1 MGSETASPE
10 QARRAL
16 AGAELLFDGAAVQAA
31 YDRLA
36 EAITR
41 DLARANPLLVCV
53 LQGGVVPFGQI
64 LPRLDFPLQVDYVH
78 ATRYRDA
85 LAGRDLHW
93 IAGPV
98 SELAGRSVLIVDDIL
113 DEGTTLAAIEERFRA
128 AGAADVR
135 KAVLATKQRRRATPV
150 TAQYSGL
157 EVPDRYVFGCGMDY
171 RSYWRNL
178 PGIYALGEDR

>member
-1 MGSETASPE
+1 MGRETATPE

-16 AGAELLFDGAAVQAA
+16 AGSQVIVDAAQVQAA

-36 EAITR
+36 QEITR
-41 DLARANPLLVCV
+41 DLAQSNPLLVCV
-53 LQGGVVPFGQI
+53 LHGGVVPFGQL
-64 LPRLDFPLQVDYVH
+64 LPRLLFPLQVDYVH

-98 SELAGRSVLIVDDIL
+98 NELAGRTVLVVDDIL
-113 DEGTTLAAIEERFRA
+113 DEGTTLVAIEERFREM
-128 AGAADVR
+128 GAADVR
-135 KAVLATKQRRRATPV
+135 KVVLATKRRQRTTPV
-150 TAQYSGL
+150 TADYSGL
-157 EVPDRYVFGCGMDY
+157 EVPDRYVFGCGMDW

-178 PGIYALGEDR
+178 PEIYALGEDR